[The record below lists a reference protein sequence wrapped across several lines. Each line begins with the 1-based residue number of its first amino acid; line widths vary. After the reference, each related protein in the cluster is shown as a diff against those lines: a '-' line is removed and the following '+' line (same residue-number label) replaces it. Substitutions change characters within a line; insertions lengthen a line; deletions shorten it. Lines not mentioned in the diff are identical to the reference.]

1 MSGWTVEVT
10 ADARAELEDW
20 PTELR
25 ASLARIVERL
35 EAVGLERVGEPF
47 VRHLEGKLWEMR
59 PSGRRVE
66 GRALYVAASG
76 RRVVIVL
83 AFQKRT
89 QKTPRRLIEL
99 ALRRAKGLAPRA
111 GPFRSRNSPAPGNGT
126 LSFAPNMNASA
137 RRWS

>member
-1 MSGWTVEVT
+1 MVK
-10 ADARAELEDW
+10 
-20 PTELR
+20 
-25 ASLARIVERL
+25 
-35 EAVGLERVGEPF
+35 
-47 VRHLEGKLWEMR
+47 HLEGKLWEMR

-99 ALRRAKGLAPRA
+99 ALQRAKGLAP
-111 GPFRSRNSPAPGNGT
+111 
-126 LSFAPNMNASA
+126 
-137 RRWS
+137 

>member
-1 MSGWTVEVT
+1 MSGWTVEVIVE
-10 ADARAELEDW
+10 ARAELEDW
-20 PTELR
+20 PIELR
-25 ASLARIVERL
+25 ASLTRIVERI

-47 VRHLEGKLWEMR
+47 VKHLEGKLWEMR

-99 ALRRAKGLAPRA
+99 ALRRAKGLAP
-111 GPFRSRNSPAPGNGT
+111 
-126 LSFAPNMNASA
+126 
-137 RRWS
+137 